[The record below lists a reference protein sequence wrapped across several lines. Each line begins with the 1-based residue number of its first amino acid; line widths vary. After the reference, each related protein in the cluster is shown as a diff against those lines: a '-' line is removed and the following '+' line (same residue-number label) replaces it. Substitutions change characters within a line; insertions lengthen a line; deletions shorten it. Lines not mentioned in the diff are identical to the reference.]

1 MKRVYFIKYLLTYL
15 LTLLSDQ
22 FIKGRCVPCCPPCRK
37 SPRID
42 PFGMAMSRILL
53 CSVACASAL
62 TMTPQLSASAASARM
77 RAAALR
83 MDDIPMTKDSRGVE
97 PKKRDAFT
105 CSFEIP
111 AKGIAEY
118 GTVNMKFRPVLTDS
132 ELVYVTY
139 KLPFGLSAEPRGRVV
154 SVTKDGEGGEK
165 VGDILRFTLEWQGG
179 QASPAMF
186 DVCSCMERRLE
197 TSFDR
202 VVQALTSNDG
212 TCALAPLPEPTAA
225 CPLPNTHRLATAG

>member
-1 MKRVYFIKYLLTYL
+1 
-15 LTLLSDQ
+15 
-22 FIKGRCVPCCPPCRK
+22 
-37 SPRID
+37 
-42 PFGMAMSRILL
+42 
-53 CSVACASAL
+53 
-62 TMTPQLSASAASARM
+62 
-77 RAAALR
+77 
-83 MDDIPMTKDSRGVE
+83 MTKDTRGVE
-97 PKKRDAFT
+97 PKKRDPFV

-212 TCALAPLPEPTAA
+212 TCELLPCPNQRPPARSPTRTTWRPLTPPCAHSADADEIVLIFER
-225 CPLPNTHRLATAG
+225 PLSGASVGSVEGVVV

>member
-1 MKRVYFIKYLLTYL
+1 
-15 LTLLSDQ
+15 
-22 FIKGRCVPCCPPCRK
+22 
-37 SPRID
+37 
-42 PFGMAMSRILL
+42 
-53 CSVACASAL
+53 
-62 TMTPQLSASAASARM
+62 M

-83 MDDIPMTKDSRGVE
+83 MDDIPMTKDYRGVD
-97 PKKRDAFT
+97 PKKRDPFT

-154 SVTKDGEGGEK
+154 SVTADGEGGEK

-225 CPLPNTHRLATAG
+225 CPLPNTHHLATAD

>member
-1 MKRVYFIKYLLTYL
+1 
-15 LTLLSDQ
+15 
-22 FIKGRCVPCCPPCRK
+22 
-37 SPRID
+37 
-42 PFGMAMSRILL
+42 MSRILL

-83 MDDIPMTKDSRGVE
+83 MDDIPMTKDTRGVE
-97 PKKRDAFT
+97 PKKRDPFV

-154 SVTKDGEGGEK
+154 SVTADGEGGEK
-165 VGDILRFTLEWQGG
+165 VGDILRFTLKWNG
-179 QASPAMF
+179 QEPGMF
-186 DVCSCMERRLE
+186 DVCKCMERQLQN
-197 TSFDR
+197 SFDQ
-202 VVQALTSNDG
+202 VVGALTSNDG
-212 TCALAPLPEPTAA
+212 TYADEIVMIFERPLE
-225 CPLPNTHRLATAG
+225 

>member
-1 MKRVYFIKYLLTYL
+1 
-15 LTLLSDQ
+15 
-22 FIKGRCVPCCPPCRK
+22 
-37 SPRID
+37 
-42 PFGMAMSRILL
+42 MAMSRILL

-77 RAAALR
+77 RAAPLR
-83 MDDIPMTKDSRGVE
+83 MDDIPMTKDSRGVD
-97 PKKRDAFT
+97 PKKRDPFM

-154 SVTKDGEGGEK
+154 SVTADGEGGEK

-212 TCALAPLPEPTAA
+212 TCALAPLPEPTAVLA
-225 CPLPNTHRLATAG
+225 PQHAPLGERWLTAVCSLRRCRRDRPDLRAASRWRVRGVC